1 MEVERAK
8 QRLLALLD
16 EQDGSLTA
24 AVVEADS
31 HLAADRAITSAAAHA
46 LATESGIITGT
57 ETDSREWFPLQ
68 LHDRTS
74 SGSPRR
80 GVGCANSILAADE
93 LISEARSE
101 FLHPARLPQS
111 QNRVNAL

>member
-57 ETDSREWFPLQ
+57 ETDSREWFPFSFMTARAAGVLDAVWGAQTRFSLQ
-68 LHDRTS
+68 TS
-74 SGSPRR
+74 
-80 GVGCANSILAADE
+80 
-93 LISEARSE
+93 
-101 FLHPARLPQS
+101 
-111 QNRVNAL
+111 